1 MGLDSRNIIV
11 HVEKI
16 TTIEIYEKMKRG
28 DFENLRLNIKKI
40 LIAIS
45 LDAHDIDLLLRS
57 ESLYPRQ
64 KML

>member
-16 TTIEIYEKMKRG
+16 TTIEIYEKMERG